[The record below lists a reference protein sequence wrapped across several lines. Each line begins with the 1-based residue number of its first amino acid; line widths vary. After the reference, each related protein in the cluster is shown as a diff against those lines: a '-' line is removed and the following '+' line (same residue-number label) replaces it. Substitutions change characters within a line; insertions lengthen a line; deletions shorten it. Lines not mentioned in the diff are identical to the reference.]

1 MVLEMFCSRCLVSKT
16 CPKSGS
22 SPMTHK
28 NKRNICR
35 IIGGYGQKPV
45 DESIL
50 SEENKKIA
58 KQNGY
63 CITLAEIPI
72 LQEDNNV
79 GFELTKI
86 FSQPIL
92 SPRQKSNIPLDSMYA
107 RSHIVGKPSS

>member
-1 MVLEMFCSRCLVSKT
+1 MNLDMTCDRCLVSKT

-22 SPMTHK
+22 SPLTHK
-28 NKRNICR
+28 SKRYVCR
-35 IIGGYGQKPV
+35 LVGGYGQKPV

-50 SEENKKIA
+50 SEESKKIA
-58 KQNGY
+58 KRDGY

-72 LQEDNNV
+72 IQEDNNV

-92 SPRQKSNIPLDSMYA
+92 SEHQKTKIPLDSIYA
-107 RSHIVGKPSS
+107 KSHVVR